1 MPAILSSRYQEMSS
15 LREKILDTFR
25 RIRERGEDGVWIS
38 LLTVEEAIRHAE
50 RVESD
55 SRELPFRGRTFAIKD
70 NIDLA
75 DLPTTAAC
83 PAFAYMPERSAT
95 VVQRLIDA
103 GAVPIG
109 KTNLDQF
116 ATGLNGT
123 RSPYGFP
130 RNFYDSAYIS
140 GGSSSGSAIAVAAGL
155 VDFALGTDTAGSGRV
170 PAAFNNLVGFKP
182 TRGSWSAAG
191 LVPACRTLDCIT
203 VLARTVQEASQVDQV
218 ARDFDPNDPYSRMPT
233 DFKPPEVFRIG
244 VLAPEEREFFGDEEY
259 AGLYDS
265 AVERAASL
273 GWAIHEFD
281 YRPFRDAADLLYQGP
296 WVAERYSAAKPI
308 VETNPHA
315 LHPVVRSIM
324 LAATKFTAVDA
335 FEAQYRLAELARE
348 SEKTW
353 QSVDALLLPSAGTI
367 YTVEQMLA
375 APIELNSNLGRYT
388 NFMNLLD
395 LCGIAIPAGFR
406 SDRIP
411 FGVTLFAKAWA
422 DPLLFK
428 LAHEF
433 ENGSSATSPNT
444 ASNEPRLH
452 QMR

>member
-1 MPAILSSRYQEMSS
+1 MSS
-15 LREKILDTFR
+15 LREKILDAFR

-75 DLPTTAAC
+75 GLPTTAAC
-83 PAFAYMPERSAT
+83 PAFSYMPERSAT

-123 RSPYGFP
+123 RSPYGIP

-155 VDFALGTDTAGSGRV
+155 VDFALGTDTAGSGRI

-182 TRGSWSAAG
+182 TRGSWSADG

-203 VLARTVQEASQVDQV
+203 VLARTLQEASQVDQV
-218 ARDFDPNDPYSRMPT
+218 VRDFDPNDPYSRMPT
-233 DFKPPEVFRIG
+233 HFKPPELFRIG
-244 VLAPEEREFFGDEEY
+244 VLPPEEREFFGDEEY
-259 AGLYDS
+259 AALYDS

-296 WVAERYSAAKPI
+296 WVAERYSAAKSI

-315 LHPVVRSIM
+315 LHPVVRSII

-335 FEAQYRLAELARE
+335 FEAQYRLAGLARE

-367 YTVEQMLA
+367 YTVEQMLT
-375 APIELNSNLGRYT
+375 APTELNSNLGRYT

-411 FGVTLFAKAWA
+411 FGVTLFAKAWS
-422 DPLLFK
+422 DPLLFE
-428 LAHEF
+428 LAHQF
-433 ENGSSATSPNT
+433 ENGNSVAPIKSSVVAAASPPPK
-444 ASNEPRLH
+444 ASR
-452 QMR
+452 R

>member
-1 MPAILSSRYQEMSS
+1 MPAIASVDSGMSS

-25 RIRERGEDGVWIS
+25 RIHERGEDGVWIS
-38 LLTVEEAIRHAE
+38 LLTLEEAIRHAE
-50 RVESD
+50 RVDSD

-75 DLPTTAAC
+75 GLPTTAAC
-83 PAFAYMPERSAT
+83 HAFSYMPDRSAT

-103 GAVPIG
+103 GAIPIG

-155 VDFALGTDTAGSGRV
+155 VDFALGTDTAGSGRI

-182 TRGSWSAAG
+182 TRGSWSTDG

-203 VLARTVQEASQVDQV
+203 VLTRTPQEAIQVDQV
-218 ARDFDPNDPYSRMPT
+218 ARDFDPNDPFSRMPT
-233 DFKPPEVFRIG
+233 HFNPPELFRIG
-244 VLAPEEREFFGDEEY
+244 VLPPEEREFFGDEEY
-259 AGLYDS
+259 AALYDS
-265 AVERAASL
+265 AVERAAFL

-296 WVAERYSAAKPI
+296 WVAERYSAAKSI

-324 LAATKFTAVDA
+324 MAATRFTAVDA

-353 QSVDALLLPSAGTI
+353 RSVDALLLPSAGTI

-375 APIELNSNLGRYT
+375 APIQLNSNLGRYT

-422 DPLLFK
+422 DSLLFE
-428 LAHEF
+428 LAHQF
-433 ENGSSATSPNT
+433 ENGSSATSPDA
-444 ASNEPRLH
+444 ASNKSRLH

>member
-1 MPAILSSRYQEMSS
+1 MSS
-15 LREKILDTFR
+15 LREKILNTFR

-38 LLTVEEAIRHAE
+38 LLTVEEAIRRAE

-95 VVQRLIDA
+95 VIQRLIDA

-218 ARDFDPNDPYSRMPT
+218 ARDFDPNDPY
-233 DFKPPEVFRIG
+233 
-244 VLAPEEREFFGDEEY
+244 
-259 AGLYDS
+259 
-265 AVERAASL
+265 
-273 GWAIHEFD
+273 
-281 YRPFRDAADLLYQGP
+281 
-296 WVAERYSAAKPI
+296 
-308 VETNPHA
+308 
-315 LHPVVRSIM
+315 
-324 LAATKFTAVDA
+324 
-335 FEAQYRLAELARE
+335 
-348 SEKTW
+348 
-353 QSVDALLLPSAGTI
+353 
-367 YTVEQMLA
+367 
-375 APIELNSNLGRYT
+375 
-388 NFMNLLD
+388 
-395 LCGIAIPAGFR
+395 
-406 SDRIP
+406 
-411 FGVTLFAKAWA
+411 
-422 DPLLFK
+422 
-428 LAHEF
+428 
-433 ENGSSATSPNT
+433 
-444 ASNEPRLH
+444 
-452 QMR
+452 

>member
-1 MPAILSSRYQEMSS
+1 M
-15 LREKILDTFR
+15 REKILDTFR

-50 RVESD
+50 RVEND

-75 DLPTTAAC
+75 GLPTTAAC
-83 PAFAYMPERSAT
+83 PAFSYMPERSAT

-140 GGSSSGSAIAVAAGL
+140 GGSSSGSAVAVAAGL
-155 VDFALGTDTAGSGRV
+155 VDFALGTDTAGSGRI

-182 TRGSWSAAG
+182 TRGSWSADG
-191 LVPACRTLDCIT
+191 LVPACRTLDCVT
-203 VLARTVQEASQVDQV
+203 VLARTLQEASQVDQV
-218 ARDFDPNDPYSRMPT
+218 VRDFDPNDPYSRMPT
-233 DFKPPEVFRIG
+233 DFKPPELFRIG
-244 VLAPEEREFFGDEEY
+244 VLPPEEREFFGDEEY
-259 AGLYDS
+259 AALYDS
-265 AVERAASL
+265 AVERAAAL

-296 WVAERYSAAKPI
+296 WVAERYSAAKSI

-324 LAATKFTAVDA
+324 LAARKFTAVDA
-335 FEAQYRLAELARE
+335 FEAQYRLAGLARE

-353 QSVDALLLPSAGTI
+353 QSIDALLLPSAGTI

-411 FGVTLFAKAWA
+411 FGVTLFTKAWA
-422 DPLLFK
+422 DPLLFE

-433 ENGSSATSPNT
+433 ENGNSATSPNA
-444 ASNEPRLH
+444 ASNESRFTK
-452 QMR
+452 

>member
-1 MPAILSSRYQEMSS
+1 MSS

-50 RVESD
+50 RVEND

-75 DLPTTAAC
+75 GLPTTAAC
-83 PAFAYMPERSAT
+83 PAFSYMPERSAT

-140 GGSSSGSAIAVAAGL
+140 GGSSSGSAVAVAAGL
-155 VDFALGTDTAGSGRV
+155 VDFALGTDTAGSGRI

-182 TRGSWSAAG
+182 TRGSWSADG
-191 LVPACRTLDCIT
+191 LVPACRTLDCVT
-203 VLARTVQEASQVDQV
+203 VLARTLQEASQVDQV
-218 ARDFDPNDPYSRMPT
+218 VRDFDPNDPYSRMPT
-233 DFKPPEVFRIG
+233 DFKPPELFRIG
-244 VLAPEEREFFGDEEY
+244 VLPPEEREFFGDEEY
-259 AGLYDS
+259 AALYDS
-265 AVERAASL
+265 AVERAAAL

-296 WVAERYSAAKPI
+296 WVAERYSAAKSI

-324 LAATKFTAVDA
+324 LAARKFTAVDA
-335 FEAQYRLAELARE
+335 FEAQYRLAGLARE

-353 QSVDALLLPSAGTI
+353 QSIDALLLPSAGTI

-422 DPLLFK
+422 DPLLFE

-433 ENGSSATSPNT
+433 ENGNSATSPNA
-444 ASNEPRLH
+444 ASNESRFTK
-452 QMR
+452 

>member
-1 MPAILSSRYQEMSS
+1 MSS
-15 LREKILDTFR
+15 LREKVLKTFR

-38 LLTVEEAIRHAE
+38 LLPVEDAIRQAE
-50 RVESD
+50 RVEGD

-70 NIDLA
+70 NIDLVG
-75 DLPTTAAC
+75 LPTTVAC
-83 PAFAYMPERSAT
+83 PAFAYMPQRSAT

-123 RSPYGFP
+123 RSPYGLP

-140 GGSSSGSAIAVAAGL
+140 GGSSSGSAVAVAAGL

-203 VLARTVQEASQVDQV
+203 VLARTVEEASQVDKV
-218 ARDFDPNDPYSRMPT
+218 VRDFDPNDPYSRMPA
-233 DFKPPEVFRIG
+233 DLKRPSRKRIG
-244 VLAPEEREFFGDEEY
+244 ILPPEEREFFGDREY
-259 AGLYDS
+259 AELYDA

-273 GWAIHEFD
+273 GWIVDEFD
-281 YRPFRDAADLLYQGP
+281 YRPFRDAANLLYQGP
-296 WVAERYSAAKPI
+296 WVAERYSAAKSI
-308 VETNPHA
+308 LETDPNA
-315 LHPVVRSIM
+315 IHPVVRSIM
-324 LAATKFTAVDA
+324 LAARKFSAVDA
-335 FEAQYRLAELARE
+335 FEAQYRLAELVRE

-353 QSVDALLLPSAGTI
+353 RSVDALLLPSAGTI
-367 YTVEQMLA
+367 YTIEQMLA

-406 SDRIP
+406 SDGIP
-411 FGVTLFAKAWA
+411 FGVTLTAKAWA
-422 DPLLFK
+422 DPLLFE
-428 LAHEF
+428 LAREF
-433 ENGSSATSPNT
+433 DSGSSDVCSCSFER
-444 ASNEPRLH
+444 ASAP
-452 QMR
+452 

>member
-1 MPAILSSRYQEMSS
+1 MSR

-38 LLTVEEAIRHAE
+38 LLPVEEAITQAE
-50 RVESD
+50 GVESD
-55 SRELPFRGRTFAIKD
+55 SRDLPLRGRTFAIKD

-75 DLPTTAAC
+75 GLPTTAAC
-83 PAFAYMPERSAT
+83 PAFAYVPERSAT

-103 GAVPIG
+103 GAIPIG

-130 RNFYDSAYIS
+130 RNAYNPTYIS

-182 TRGSWSAAG
+182 TRGSWSASG

-203 VLARTVQEASQVDQV
+203 VLARTVQEASQVDV
-218 ARDFDPNDPYSRMPT
+218 VVRGFDLNDPYSRTPAR
-233 DFKPPEVFRIG
+233 FEPPQRFRIG
-244 VLAPEEREFFGDEEY
+244 VLPPAEREFFGDEEY
-259 AGLYDS
+259 AHLYDT
-265 AVERAASL
+265 AVGRAASL
-273 GWAIHEFD
+273 GWIVHEFD
-281 YRPFRDAADLLYQGP
+281 YRPFREAADMLYRGP
-296 WVAERYSAAKPI
+296 WVAERYSAAKFI
-308 VETNPHA
+308 LETNPNA
-315 LHPVVRSIM
+315 IHPVVRSII
-324 LAATKFTAVDA
+324 LAAKKFSAVDA
-335 FEAQYRLAELARE
+335 FEAQYRLAGLARE

-353 QSVDALLLPSAGTI
+353 QSAEALLLPSAGTI
-367 YTVEQMLA
+367 YTIEQMLA
-375 APIELNSNLGRYT
+375 APLELNSNLGRYT

-395 LCGIAIPAGFR
+395 LCGIAVPAGFR
-406 SDRIP
+406 SDNIP

-422 DPLLFK
+422 DPFLFELARELENDHSVTK
-428 LAHEF
+428 LMQVRTSI
-433 ENGSSATSPNT
+433 GSI
-444 ASNEPRLH
+444 E
-452 QMR
+452 

>member
-1 MPAILSSRYQEMSS
+1 MST
-15 LREKILDTFR
+15 LPEKILDTFR
-25 RIRERGEDGVWIS
+25 RIRERGADGVWIS
-38 LLTVEEAIRHAE
+38 LLPVEEAVSQAE

-55 SRELPFRGRTFAIKD
+55 ARQLPLRGRTFAIKD

-75 DLPTTAAC
+75 GLPTTAAC
-83 PAFAYMPERSAT
+83 PAFAYMPKRSAT

-130 RNFYDSAYIS
+130 RNFYNSAYIS

-155 VDFALGTDTAGSGRV
+155 VDFALATDTAGSGRV

-182 TRGSWSAAG
+182 TRGSWSASG

-203 VLARTVQEASQVDQV
+203 VLARTVQDANQVDKV
-218 ARDFDPNDPYSRMPT
+218 ARSFDPKDPYSRVPA
-233 DFKPPEVFRIG
+233 DFQPPQLFRIG
-244 VLAPEEREFFGDEEY
+244 VLPPEEREFFGDEEY
-259 AGLYDS
+259 GQLYDN
-265 AVERAASL
+265 AVQQAASA
-273 GWAIHEFD
+273 GWVVHEFD
-281 YRPFRDAADLLYQGP
+281 YRPFRETADLLYQGP
-296 WVAERYSAAKPI
+296 WVAERYSAAKSV
-308 VETNPHA
+308 VETNPDA
-315 LHPVVRSIM
+315 LHSVVRSII
-324 LAATKFTAVDA
+324 LSARKFSAIDA

-367 YTVEQMLA
+367 YTIKQVLA

-411 FGVTLFAKAWA
+411 FGVTFFAKAWA
-422 DPLLFK
+422 DPLLFE
-428 LAHEF
+428 LARAF
-433 ENGSSATSPNT
+433 ENRSSQMCPDP
-444 ASNEPRLH
+444 ASHEDRLH

>member
-1 MPAILSSRYQEMSS
+1 MSS

-25 RIRERGEDGVWIS
+25 RIHERGEDGVWIS
-38 LLTVEEAIRHAE
+38 LLTLEEAIRHAE

-75 DLPTTAAC
+75 GLPTTAAC
-83 PAFAYMPERSAT
+83 PAFSYMPDRSAT

-103 GAVPIG
+103 GAIPIG

-155 VDFALGTDTAGSGRV
+155 VDFALGTDTAGSGRI

-182 TRGSWSAAG
+182 TRGSWSTDG

-203 VLARTVQEASQVDQV
+203 VLTRTPQEAIQVDQV
-218 ARDFDPNDPYSRMPT
+218 VRDFDPNDPFSRMPT
-233 DFKPPEVFRIG
+233 DFNPPELFRIG
-244 VLAPEEREFFGDEEY
+244 VLPPEEREFFGDEEY
-259 AGLYDS
+259 AALYDS
-265 AVERAASL
+265 AVERAAFL

-296 WVAERYSAAKPI
+296 WVAERYSAAKSI

-324 LAATKFTAVDA
+324 MAATRFTAVDA

-375 APIELNSNLGRYT
+375 APIQLNSNLGRYT

-422 DPLLFK
+422 DSLLFE
-428 LAHEF
+428 LAHQF
-433 ENGSSATSPNT
+433 ENGSSATSPDA
-444 ASNEPRLH
+444 ASNKSRLH

>member
-1 MPAILSSRYQEMSS
+1 MSA
-15 LREKILDTFR
+15 LRQKIRDTFR

-38 LLTVEEAIRHAE
+38 LLPVEEAIARAE
-50 RVESD
+50 RVEDD
-55 SRELPFRGRTFAIKD
+55 SRELPLRGRTFAIKD
-70 NIDLA
+70 NVDLA
-75 DLPTTAAC
+75 GLPTTAAC
-83 PAFAYMPERSAT
+83 PAFAYVPERSAT

-130 RNFYDSAYIS
+130 RNFYNSAYIS

-182 TRGSWSAAG
+182 TRGSWSASG

-203 VLARTVQEASQVDQV
+203 VLARTVQEANQVDRV
-218 ARDFDPNDPYSRMPT
+218 ARGFDPNDPYSRTPA
-233 DFKPPEVFRIG
+233 DFQPAQLVRIG
-244 VLAPEEREFFGDEEY
+244 VLPPEEREFFGDEEY
-259 AGLYDS
+259 AQLYDT
-265 AVERAASL
+265 AVQRAASL
-273 GWAIHEFD
+273 GWIVHEFD
-281 YRPFRDAADLLYQGP
+281 YRPFREAADLLYQGP
-296 WVAERYSAAKPI
+296 WVAERYSAAKGI
-308 VETNPHA
+308 VETNPSA
-315 LHPVVRSIM
+315 IHPVVRSIV
-324 LAATKFTAVDA
+324 LAARKFSAVDA

-353 QSVDALLLPSAGTI
+353 QSADALLLPSAGTI
-367 YTVEQMLA
+367 YRVEQILA
-375 APIELNSNLGRYT
+375 SPIELNSNLGRYT

-422 DPLLFK
+422 DPRLFE
-428 LAHEF
+428 LAGEF
-433 ENGSSATSPNT
+433 ENGNSVAPIKSSVVAAASPPPK
-444 ASNEPRLH
+444 APR
-452 QMR
+452 R